1 MLGTT
6 DVSSSRAH
14 PFGVFTMNTE
24 SMTLTSTDT
33 HRDIVQGDTIKI
45 QQVAVNAPLQWLAQG
60 WGTLTKTPL
69 ISLFYGTLCALAGFA
84 ALTMSRAMPGLTLK
98 FLIVLLLLGPFLAAG
113 LYVAARQHLAGERI
127 GIRASLALFGQRR
140 SSLALFGLLLMFVV
154 AFWTLASVVIFAIKV
169 TTLAPTSSGYVT
181 LLGGGM
187 DPLMML
193 FTLVSSALL
202 GAAVFAASVIAVP
215 LIVDRDAGPIAGVQ
229 ASWRAVTLN
238 PAPMLRWAGLILG
251 LMIIGALTAFVGM
264 VVIFPL
270 LGYASWYAYR
280 DLVGEAA

>member
-1 MLGTT
+1 MTT
-6 DVSSSRAH
+6 ETITF
-14 PFGVFTMNTE
+14 P
-24 SMTLTSTDT
+24 STDT
-33 HRDIVQGDTIKI
+33 HRDVVQGDTLSI
-45 QQVAVNAPLQWLAQG
+45 QRVASNAPLQWLGQG
-60 WGTLTKTPL
+60 WNTLTKTPFV
-69 ISLFYGTLCALAGFA
+69 SLFYGSLCALTGFV

-113 LYVAARQHLAGERI
+113 LYVTARRHLAGEQI
-127 GIRASLALFGQRR
+127 GIRASFALYGQRR

-154 AFWTLASVVIFAIKV
+154 AFWTMASAVIFAIKV

-193 FTLVSSALL
+193 FTLVSSVLL
-202 GAAVFAASVIAVP
+202 GAAVFATSVIAVP

-238 PAPMLRWAGLILG
+238 PGPMLRWAGLILG
-251 LMIIGALTAFVGM
+251 LMLVGTLTAFVGM
-264 VVIFPL
+264 ILIFPL

-280 DLVGEAA
+280 DLVGEAE

>member
-1 MLGTT
+1 
-6 DVSSSRAH
+6 
-14 PFGVFTMNTE
+14 
-24 SMTLTSTDT
+24 
-33 HRDIVQGDTIKI
+33 
-45 QQVAVNAPLQWLAQG
+45 
-60 WGTLTKTPL
+60 
-69 ISLFYGTLCALAGFA
+69 
-84 ALTMSRAMPGLTLK
+84 MSQAMPGLALK
-98 FLIVLLLLGPFLAAG
+98 FLIVLLLVGPFLAAG
-113 LYVAARQHLAGERI
+113 LYVTARRQLGGEEI
-127 GIRASLALFGQRR
+127 GIRASFALYGQRR
-140 SSLALFGLLLMFVV
+140 SSLALFGLFLMFVV
-154 AFWTLASVVIFAIKV
+154 AFWALATAVIFAIKV

-215 LIVDRDAGPIAGVQ
+215 LIVDRDAGPVAGVQ

-238 PAPMLRWAGLILG
+238 PGPMLRWAGLILG
-251 LMIIGALTAFVGM
+251 LMLVGALTAFVGM

-280 DLVGEAA
+280 DLVGEAV

>member
-1 MLGTT
+1 
-6 DVSSSRAH
+6 
-14 PFGVFTMNTE
+14 MNTE
-24 SMTLTSTDT
+24 SMTFTSADT
-33 HRDIVQGDTIKI
+33 HRDVVQGDTLSI
-45 QQVAVNAPLQWLAQG
+45 QQVATNAPMQWLTQG
-60 WGTLTKTPL
+60 WRTLMKTPFV
-69 ISLFYGTLCALAGFA
+69 SLFYGSLCALAGFA

-113 LYVAARQHLAGERI
+113 LYVTARQHLAGERI
-127 GIRASLALFGQRR
+127 GIRASFALYGQRR

-154 AFWTLASVVIFAIKV
+154 AFWTLASVVVFAIKV

-238 PAPMLRWAGLILG
+238 PRPMLRWAGMILG
-251 LMIIGALTAFVGM
+251 LMLIGALTAFVGM

-270 LGYASWYAYR
+270 LGYASWYAYL

>member
-1 MLGTT
+1 M
-6 DVSSSRAH
+6 SA
-14 PFGVFTMNTE
+14 E
-24 SMTLTSTDT
+24 SMSLAATDT
-33 HRDIVQGDTIKI
+33 HRDTVQADSLPI
-45 QQVAVNAPLQWLAQG
+45 QRVELNAPLRWLAQG
-60 WGTLTKTPL
+60 WSTLMKAPFV
-69 ISLFYGTLCALAGFA
+69 SLFYGSLCALAGFV
-84 ALTMSRAMPGLTLK
+84 ALAMSRAMPGLTLK

-113 LYVAARQHLAGERI
+113 LYVTARRHLAGERI
-127 GIRASLALFGQRR
+127 GIRASLALYGQRR

-154 AFWTLASVVIFAIKV
+154 AFWTLASVVVFAIKV

-229 ASWRAVTLN
+229 ASWRAVTMN
-238 PAPMLRWAGLILG
+238 PRPMLRWAGLILG
-251 LMIIGALTAFVGM
+251 LMLVGALTAFIGM

-280 DLVGEAA
+280 DLVGAAN

>member
-1 MLGTT
+1 
-6 DVSSSRAH
+6 
-14 PFGVFTMNTE
+14 MNTE
-24 SMTLTSTDT
+24 SMTLTSADA

-45 QQVAVNAPLQWLAQG
+45 QQVAANAPLQWLAQG
-60 WGTLTKTPL
+60 WGTLTKTPF
-69 ISLFYGTLCALAGFA
+69 ISLFYGSLCALAGFA

-113 LYVAARQHLAGERI
+113 LYVTARQHLAGERI

>member
-1 MLGTT
+1 M
-6 DVSSSRAH
+6 S
-14 PFGVFTMNTE
+14 TE
-24 SMTLTSTDT
+24 SMTFASADT
-33 HRDIVQGDTIKI
+33 HRDVVQADSLSI
-45 QQVAVNAPLQWLAQG
+45 QRVASNAPLQWLAHG
-60 WGTLTKTPL
+60 WSTLVKTPFV
-69 ISLFYGTLCALAGFA
+69 SLFYGSLCALAGFG

-98 FLIVLLLLGPFLAAG
+98 FLIALLLLGPFLAAG
-113 LYVAARQHLAGERI
+113 LYVTARRHLAGERI
-127 GIRASLALFGQRR
+127 GIRASLALYGQRR

-193 FTLVSSALL
+193 FTVVSSALL

-238 PAPMLRWAGLILG
+238 PRPMLRWAGLILG
-251 LMIIGALTAFVGM
+251 LMLVGALTAFVGM

-280 DLVGEAA
+280 DLVGEAD

>member
-1 MLGTT
+1 MTT
-6 DVSSSRAH
+6 DAIA
-14 PFGVFTMNTE
+14 
-24 SMTLTSTDT
+24 LDSTDS
-33 HRDIVQGDTIKI
+33 HRDTVQIDALTI
-45 QQVAVNAPLQWLAQG
+45 QQVALNSPLQWLAQG
-60 WGTLTKTPL
+60 WGTLTKTPFV
-69 ISLFYGTLCALAGFA
+69 SLFYGSVCALAGFA
-84 ALTMSRAMPGLTLK
+84 ALAMSRAMPGFTLK

-113 LYVAARQHLAGERI
+113 LYVTARQRLAGERI
-127 GIRASLALFGQRR
+127 GIRASFALYGQRR

-154 AFWTLASVVIFAIKV
+154 AFWTLASVVVFAIKV

-187 DPLMML
+187 DPLMLL

-229 ASWRAVTLN
+229 ASWRAVTKN
-238 PAPMLRWAGLILG
+238 PGPMLRWAGIILG
-251 LMIIGALTAFVGM
+251 LMLVGALTAFIGM

-280 DLVGEAA
+280 DLIGVADETL

>member
-1 MLGTT
+1 M
-6 DVSSSRAH
+6 S
-14 PFGVFTMNTE
+14 TE
-24 SMTLTSTDT
+24 SITLTSTDT
-33 HRDIVQGDTIKI
+33 DLDAVQADSLSI
-45 QQVAVNAPLQWLAQG
+45 QQVAPNAPLQWLAQG
-60 WGTLTKTPL
+60 WSTLTKTPF
-69 ISLFYGTLCALAGFA
+69 ISLFYGALCALAGFA
-84 ALTMSRAMPGLTLK
+84 ALTLSQAMPGFTLK

-113 LYVAARQHLAGERI
+113 LYVTARQHLAGERI
-127 GIRASLALFGQRR
+127 GIRASLALYGQRR

-238 PAPMLRWAGLILG
+238 PKPMLRWAGLILG
-251 LMIIGALTAFVGM
+251 LMVIGALTAFIGM
-264 VVIFPL
+264 IIIFPL